1 MAYVEVEVDMN
12 QFADDE
18 LVDEIQNR
26 GYSVN
31 DAEFMEQ
38 NDKILSI
45 IQTIWWKRRTNQDF
59 TADLDNLIYE
69 SIGKLA

>member
-1 MAYVEVEVDMN
+1 MAYVEVEVNLD

-31 DAEFMEQ
+31 GDEY
-38 NDKILSI
+38 DKILSI
-45 IQTIWWKRRTNQDF
+45 IETIWQKRRTNQDF
-59 TADLDNLIYE
+59 SADLDNLIYE

>member
-1 MAYVEVEVDMN
+1 MAYVEVEVDLN

-31 DAEFMEQ
+31 DVEFTEQ

-45 IQTIWWKRRTNQDF
+45 IETIWQKRRTNQDF
-59 TADLDNLIYE
+59 SADLDNLIYE